1 MKIKNL
7 KNKFFLHYGDLI
19 DAGSIFEIIKKIK
32 PNEIYNLAAQSH
44 VGVSFK
50 LPNYTTQVNALGTL
64 NILDTIKKLNLEKK
78 TKFYQASTS
87 GYLVKF
93 RKKDNQKKQNSIL
106 KAHMLLPNYL
116 HIG

>member
-7 KNKFFLHYGDLI
+7 KISFLHYGDLI
-19 DAGSIFEIIKKIK
+19 DAGSILRLLKIK

-78 TKFYQASTS
+78 
-87 GYLVKF
+87 
-93 RKKDNQKKQNSIL
+93 N
-106 KAHMLLPNYL
+106 
-116 HIG
+116 